1 MSRHDV
7 VHIRL
12 SETERAAAKRVAAQS
27 GLTLSSYMRYLLFS
41 ALRQEL
47 KHPPQDNPAPDRV
60 AA

>member
-1 MSRHDV
+1 MARHDV

-27 GLTLSSYMRYLLFS
+27 GLTLSSYMRFLLFS

-47 KHPPQDNPAPDRV
+47 KSQDNPAPER
-60 AA
+60 AAA